1 MMFLLDS
8 HCDAPLM
15 LAKGADFGRRVE
27 QGFIPGRFP
36 VTHVDFPRMKKGG
49 VNGSFFAIYT
59 SNALSPDQATRRAL
73 ELMARVYDTVAQN
86 PDRAALATSPAQ
98 ARRNARNG
106 LISIFMGMENG
117 APIQQDLSLLRL
129 FHRMGITYMTLTH
142 ARSNE
147 ICDSCTSPEP
157 RWGGLSP
164 FGREVVAEMNRLG
177 MMIDVSHISDDS
189 FRDVIRLSQAPVVA
203 THSCCRALCDHPRNM
218 SDEMITALAEKGG
231 VIQIN
236 FYPSFL
242 DAAYGA
248 RVSPLADHAEEAE
261 KEWLKDP
268 GNPVLQEKLREALA
282 AMNAVPRPSYRK
294 IVDHIDHVVKLVGIK
309 HVGLG
314 SDFDGIET
322 CPDGLEDIGKMQKI
336 IIELRK
342 RGYSDY
348 EIRHIAGGNF
358 LRVMEQVQR
367 LAGSVVR

>member
-27 QGFIPGRFP
+27 QGCTPGRFP
-36 VTHVDFPRMKKGG
+36 ITHVDFPRMKKGG

-59 SNALSPDQATRRAL
+59 SNALSPDRATSRAL
-73 ELMARVYDTVAQN
+73 ELVAKVYDIVEQN
-86 PDRAALATSPAQ
+86 PDKAALTTTPAQ

-106 LISIFMGMENG
+106 LISVFMGMENG
-117 APIQQDLSLLRL
+117 APIQKDLSLLRM
-129 FHRMGITYMTLTH
+129 FNRMGITYMTLTH

-164 FGREVVAEMNRLG
+164 FGRDVVAEMNRLG
-177 MMIDVSHISDDS
+177 MLIDVSHISDDS
-189 FRDVIRLSQAPVVA
+189 FWDVLKYSKAPVVA
-203 THSCCRALCDHPRNM
+203 THSCCRALSDHPRNM
-218 SDEMITALAEKGG
+218 TDEMIVALAEKGG

-242 DAAYGA
+242 DKSYAANASDLIDEQEAAQDAWLEDPADPA
-248 RVSPLADHAEEAE
+248 RQQRMQAAIDA
-261 KEWLKDP
+261 LK
-268 GNPVLQEKLREALA
+268 
-282 AMNAVPRPSYRK
+282 AVPRPSYKK
-294 IVDHIDHVVKLVGIK
+294 IVDHIDHVVRLVGVK
-309 HVGLG
+309 YVGLG
-314 SDFDGIET
+314 SDFDGIEA
-322 CPDGLEDIGKMQKI
+322 CPDGLEDISKMQKV

-358 LRVMEQVQR
+358 LRVLEQVQR
-367 LAGSVVR
+367 MSE

>member
-1 MMFLLDS
+1 MLFLLDS

-27 QGFIPGRFP
+27 QGFAPDKFP
-36 VTHVDFPRMKKGG
+36 ITHVDFQRMKKGG

-59 SNALSPDQATRRAL
+59 SCALTPDQATRRAF
-73 ELMARVYDTVAQN
+73 ELISRVYDAVEQN
-86 PDRAALATSPAQ
+86 PDQVAFATTPAQ
-98 ARRNARNG
+98 ARRNAHNG

-117 APIQQDLSLLRL
+117 APIQKDLSMLRMFRRL
-129 FHRMGITYMTLTH
+129 GITYMTLTH

-164 FGREVVAEMNRLG
+164 FGREVVEEMNRIG

-189 FRDVIRLSQAPVVA
+189 FWDVLRYSKAPVVA
-203 THSCCRALCDHPRNM
+203 THSCCRALSDHPRNM
-218 SDEMITALAEKGG
+218 TDEMIVALAEKGG
-231 VIQIN
+231 VIQVN

-242 DAAYGA
+242 DATYAA
-248 RVSPLADHAEEAE
+248 KASALIDAQEDMQDV
-261 KEWLKDP
+261 WLKDP
-268 GNPVLQEKLREALA
+268 SDPAVQEKMRAAVEALKA
-282 AMNAVPRPSYRK
+282 IPRPSYKR
-294 IVDHIDHVVKLVGIK
+294 IVDHIDHVVKLVGVK

-314 SDFDGIET
+314 SDFDGIEV
-322 CPDGLEDIGKMQKI
+322 CPEGLDDISRMQKI

-342 RGYSDY
+342 RGYSEY

-367 LAGSVVR
+367 LPE

>member
-1 MMFLLDS
+1 MVFLLDS

-15 LAKGADFGRRVE
+15 LSKGADFGRRVE
-27 QGFIPGRFP
+27 QGCVPGRFP
-36 VTHVDFPRMKKGG
+36 ITHVDFPRMKKGG

-59 SNALSPDQATRRAL
+59 SNSLTPDQSTRRAF
-73 ELMARVYDTVAQN
+73 ELIAKVYDAVEQN
-86 PDRAALATSPAQ
+86 PDKVALTTTPAQ
-98 ARRNARNG
+98 ARRNAKNG

-117 APIQQDLSLLRL
+117 APIQKDLSLLRM
-129 FHRMGITYMTLTH
+129 FNRMGVTYMTLTH

-157 RWGGLSP
+157 RWGGVSP
-164 FGREVVAEMNRLG
+164 FGREVIAEMNRLG

-189 FRDVIRLSQAPVVA
+189 FWDVLKYSQAPVVA
-203 THSCCRALCDHPRNM
+203 THSCCRALSNHPRNM
-218 SDEMITALAEKGG
+218 TDEMIVALAETGG
-231 VIQIN
+231 VIQVN

-242 DAAYGA
+242 DEEYRAKA
-248 RVSPLADHAEEAE
+248 SDLIDAEEDAQV
-261 KEWLKDP
+261 EWLRDP
-268 GNPVLQEKLREALA
+268 SNPELQRRMQETLDAL
-282 AMNAVPRPSYRK
+282 NAVPRPSYKK
-294 IVDHIDHVVKLVGIK
+294 IVDHIDHVVRLVGFR

-322 CPDGLEDIGKMQKI
+322 CPDGLEDISRMQKI

-342 RGYSDY
+342 RGYSEY

-367 LAGSVVR
+367 LGE

>member
-1 MMFLLDS
+1 MFLLDS

-15 LAKGADFGRRVE
+15 LAKGADFGRKVE
-27 QGFIPGRFP
+27 QGCTPGRFP
-36 VTHVDFPRMKKGG
+36 VTQVDFPRMKKGG
-49 VNGSFFAIYT
+49 VNGAFFAIYT
-59 SNALSPDQATRRAL
+59 SNSLSPDAATRRAF
-73 ELMARVYDTVAQN
+73 ELVSKVYDAVEQN
-86 PDRAALATSPAQ
+86 PDQVALATTPAQ

-117 APIQQDLSLLRL
+117 APIQKDLSLLRMFNRL
-129 FHRMGITYMTLTH
+129 GVTYLTLTH

-164 FGREVVAEMNRLG
+164 FGREVVAELNRLG

-189 FRDVIRLSQAPVVA
+189 FWDVIKYSKEPVVA
-203 THSCCRALCDHPRNM
+203 SHSCCRALSNHPRNM
-218 SDEMITALAEKGG
+218 TDEMITALAEKGG

-242 DAAYGA
+242 DASYAAKADAALDEQEAAGDAWLENPSDPALQA
-248 RVSPLADHAEEAE
+248 RM
-261 KEWLKDP
+261 
-268 GNPVLQEKLREALA
+268 QA
-282 AMNAVPRPSYRK
+282 AIDAVKAIPRPSYK
-294 IVDHIDHVVKLVGIK
+294 QIVDHIDHVVELVGVR

-314 SDFDGIET
+314 SDFDGIEAT
-322 CPDGLEDIGKMQKI
+322 PDGLEDVSRMQKV

-367 LAGSVVR
+367 MAESI

>member
-27 QGFIPGRFP
+27 QGYTPGRFP
-36 VTHVDFPRMKKGG
+36 ITHVDFPRMKKGG

-59 SNALSPDQATRRAL
+59 SCALTPDQATRRAF
-73 ELMARVYDTVAQN
+73 ELIAEVYDAVEQN
-86 PDRAALATSPAQ
+86 QDLAALTTTPAQ
-98 ARRNARNG
+98 ARHNARNG

-117 APIQQDLSLLRL
+117 APIQKDLSLLRMFNRL
-129 FHRMGITYMTLTH
+129 GITYMTLTH
-142 ARSNE
+142 SRSNE

-157 RWGGLSP
+157 VWGGLSP

-177 MMIDVSHISDDS
+177 MLVDVSHISDDS
-189 FRDVIRLSQAPVVA
+189 FWDVLKCSKAPVVA
-203 THSCCRALCDHPRNM
+203 THSCCRALNEHPRNM
-218 SDEMITALAEKGG
+218 TDEMIVALAEKGG

-242 DAAYGA
+242 DRAYAEKVGA
-248 RVSPLADHAEEAE
+248 LIDAEEDTQV
-261 KEWLKDP
+261 EWVKNPADP
-268 GNPVLQEKLREALA
+268 ALQQRMRETVE
-282 AMNAVPRPSYRK
+282 AMNAVPRPSYKK

-322 CPDGLEDIGKMQKI
+322 CPDGLEDISKIQKI

-342 RGYSDY
+342 RGYSEN
-348 EIRHIAGGNF
+348 EIRLIAGGNF

-367 LAGSVVR
+367 LSE

>member
-1 MMFLLDS
+1 MLFLLDS

-15 LAKGADFGRRVE
+15 LAKGADFGRKVE
-27 QGFIPGRFP
+27 QGYVPGTFP

-59 SNALSPDQATRRAL
+59 SCSLTPDQATRRAL
-73 ELMARVYDTVAQN
+73 ELIAKVSDAVEQN
-86 PDRAALATSPAQ
+86 RDKAALTTTPAQ
-98 ARRNARNG
+98 ARRNARAG
-106 LISIFMGMENG
+106 LLSIFMGMENG
-117 APIQQDLSLLRL
+117 APIQKDLSLLRL
-129 FHRMGITYMTLTH
+129 FRRMGITYMTLTH
-142 ARSNE
+142 AASNE

-164 FGREVVAEMNRLG
+164 FGREVVAEMNRIG
-177 MMIDVSHISDDS
+177 MLIDVSHISDDA
-189 FRDVIRLSQAPVVA
+189 FWQVLSCSTDPVVA
-203 THSCCRALCDHPRNM
+203 THSCCRALSDHPRNM
-218 SDEMITALAEKGG
+218 TDEMIVALAEKGG

-242 DAAYGA
+242 DADYRAK
-248 RVSPLADHAEEAE
+248 VSDLADAAEDMQ
-261 KEWLKDP
+261 KLWLENPSDP
-268 GNPVLQEKLREALA
+268 ELQARLRTAVE
-282 AMNAVPRPSYRK
+282 AMNAVPRPSYK
-294 IVDHIDHVVKLVGIK
+294 KVVDHIDHVVELVGIK

-322 CPDGLEDIGKMQKI
+322 CPDGLEDVSRMQKI

-342 RGYSDY
+342 RGYSEY

-367 LAGSVVR
+367 

>member
-1 MMFLLDS
+1 MFLLDS

-15 LAKGADFGRRVE
+15 LAKGADFGRRVG
-27 QGFIPGRFP
+27 QGYTPGSFP
-36 VTHVDFPRMKKGG
+36 ITHVDFPRMKKGG

-59 SNALSPDQATRRAL
+59 SNALAPDQATRRAL
-73 ELMARVYDTVAQN
+73 ELIARVYDAVEQHQDQVA
-86 PDRAALATSPAQ
+86 LTTTPAQ
-98 ARRNARNG
+98 ARRNAKNG

-117 APIQQDLSLLRL
+117 APIQKDLSLLRMFNRL
-129 FHRMGITYMTLTH
+129 GITYMTLTH

-177 MMIDVSHISDDS
+177 MLIDVSHISDDS
-189 FRDVIRLSQAPVVA
+189 FWDVLKYSQAPVVA
-203 THSCCRALCDHPRNM
+203 THSCCRALNEHPRNM
-218 SDEMITALAEKGG
+218 TDEMIVALAEKGG

-236 FYPSFL
+236 FYPSVL
-242 DAAYGA
+242 DKDYNAK
-248 RVSPLADHAEEAE
+248 VSALIDAEEDTQV
-261 KEWLKDP
+261 EWLKNPSDP
-268 GNPVLQEKLREALA
+268 ELQRRMQETVE
-282 AMNAVPRPSYRK
+282 AMNAVPRPSYKK
-294 IVDHIDHVVKLVGIK
+294 IVDHIDHVVKLVGVK

-322 CPDGLEDIGKMQKI
+322 CPDGLEDISKMQKI

-342 RGYSDY
+342 RGYSEN
-348 EIRHIAGGNF
+348 EIRLIAGGNF

-367 LAGSVVR
+367 LSE

>member
-27 QGFIPGRFP
+27 QGYTPGRFP
-36 VTHVDFPRMKKGG
+36 ITHVDFPRMKKGG

-59 SNALSPDQATRRAL
+59 SCALTPDQATRRAF
-73 ELMARVYDTVAQN
+73 ELIAKVYDAVEQN
-86 PDRAALATSPAQ
+86 QDLAALTTTPAQ
-98 ARRNARNG
+98 ARHNARNG

-117 APIQQDLSLLRL
+117 APIQKDLSLLRMFNRL
-129 FHRMGITYMTLTH
+129 GITYMTLTH
-142 ARSNE
+142 SRSNE

-157 RWGGLSP
+157 VWGGLSP

-177 MMIDVSHISDDS
+177 MLVDVSHISDDS
-189 FRDVIRLSQAPVVA
+189 FWDVLKCSKAPVVA
-203 THSCCRALCDHPRNM
+203 THSCCRALNEHPRNM
-218 SDEMITALAEKGG
+218 TDEMIVALAEKGG

-242 DAAYGA
+242 DRAYTEKVGA
-248 RVSPLADHAEEAE
+248 LIDAEEDTQV
-261 KEWLKDP
+261 EWVKNPADP
-268 GNPVLQEKLREALA
+268 ALQQRMRETVE
-282 AMNAVPRPSYRK
+282 AMNAVPRPSYKK

-322 CPDGLEDIGKMQKI
+322 CPDGLEDISKIQKI

-342 RGYSDY
+342 RGYSEN
-348 EIRHIAGGNF
+348 EIRLIAGGNF

-367 LAGSVVR
+367 LSE

>member
-1 MMFLLDS
+1 MIFLLDS

-27 QGFIPGRFP
+27 QGCTPGRFP
-36 VTHVDFPRMKKGG
+36 VTQVDFPRMKKGG

-59 SNALSPDQATRRAL
+59 SNALTPDQSTRRAF
-73 ELMARVYDTVAQN
+73 ELVSKVFDAVEQN
-86 PDRAALATSPAQ
+86 SDKVALATTPAQ
-98 ARRNARNG
+98 ARRNAKNG

-117 APIQQDLSLLRL
+117 APIQKDLSLLRM
-129 FHRMGITYMTLTH
+129 FHRLGITYMTLTH

-157 RWGGLSP
+157 RWNGVSP
-164 FGREVVAEMNRLG
+164 FGREVIAEMNRLG
-177 MMIDVSHISDDS
+177 MLIDVSHISDAS
-189 FRDVIRLSQAPVVA
+189 FWDVLKYSKAPVVA
-203 THSCCRALCDHPRNM
+203 THSCCRALNDHPRNM
-218 SDEMITALAEKGG
+218 TDEMIKALAEKGG

-242 DAAYGA
+242 DRSYAEKTGA
-248 RVSPLADHAEEAE
+248 LIDAQEEAQD
-261 KEWLKDP
+261 EWLVDP
-268 GNPVLQEKLREALA
+268 SDPVRQEKMRAAIEALQ
-282 AMNAVPRPSYRK
+282 AVPRPSYKK

-314 SDFDGIET
+314 SDFDGIEA
-322 CPDGLEDIGKMQKI
+322 CPDGLEDISRMQRI

-342 RGYSDY
+342 RGYSEY

-358 LRVMEQVQR
+358 LRVLEQVQR
-367 LAGSVVR
+367 V

>member
-1 MMFLLDS
+1 MLFLLDS

-27 QGFIPGRFP
+27 QGYVPGKFP

-59 SNALSPDQATRRAL
+59 SCSLTPDQATRRAL
-73 ELMARVYDTVAQN
+73 ELIARVNDAVERNRDKVALT
-86 PDRAALATSPAQ
+86 RTPAQ
-98 ARRNARNG
+98 ARRNARAG
-106 LISIFMGMENG
+106 LLSIFMGMENG
-117 APIQQDLSLLRL
+117 APIQKDLSLLRM

-142 ARSNE
+142 ADSNE
-147 ICDSCTSPEP
+147 ICDSCTSPKP

-177 MMIDVSHISDDS
+177 MLVDVSHISDDA
-189 FRDVIRLSQAPVVA
+189 FWDVLKYSSAPVVA
-203 THSCCRALCDHPRNM
+203 THSCCRALSDHPRNM
-218 SDEMITALAEKGG
+218 TDDMIIALAEKGG

-242 DAAYGA
+242 DASYRAK
-248 RVSPLADHAEEAE
+248 VSALSDAAEEMQE
-261 KEWLKDP
+261 RWLQNPSDP
-268 GNPVLQEKLREALA
+268 GLQEQLRAAVE
-282 AMNAVPRPSYRK
+282 AMNAVPRPSYKK
-294 IVDHIDHVVKLVGIK
+294 IADHIDHVVDLVGIK

-322 CPDGLEDIGKMQKI
+322 CPDGLEDVSRMQKI

-342 RGYSDY
+342 RGYTEY

-358 LRVMEQVQR
+358 LRVMEQAQR
-367 LAGSVVR
+367 

>member
-1 MMFLLDS
+1 MIFLLDS

-27 QGFIPGRFP
+27 QGCTPGRFP
-36 VTHVDFPRMKKGG
+36 VTQVDFKRMKKGG

-59 SNALSPDQATRRAL
+59 SNALSPDQATRRAF
-73 ELMARVYDTVAQN
+73 ELVSKVYDAVEQNGDQVA
-86 PDRAALATSPAQ
+86 LTTTPAQ

-117 APIQQDLSLLRL
+117 APIQRDLSLLRMFNRL
-129 FHRMGITYMTLTH
+129 GVTYMTLTH
-142 ARSNE
+142 AGSNE

-177 MMIDVSHISDDS
+177 MLIDVSHISDDS
-189 FRDVIRLSQAPVVA
+189 FWDVLKYSKAPVVA
-203 THSCCRALCDHPRNM
+203 THSCCRALCDHPRNLT
-218 SDEMITALAEKGG
+218 DKMIVALAEKGG

-242 DAAYGA
+242 DKSYAAQA
-248 RVSPLADHAEEAE
+248 SQLIDEQEEAQDA
-261 KEWLKDP
+261 WLKDP
-268 GNPVLQEKLREALA
+268 ADPALQQRMQA
-282 AMNAVPRPSYRK
+282 AMDALNAVPRPSYKR
-294 IVDHIDHVVKLVGIK
+294 IVDHIDHVVRLVGFR

-314 SDFDGIET
+314 SDFDGIEA
-322 CPDGLEDIGKMQKI
+322 CPDGLEDISKMQRI

-342 RGYSDY
+342 RGYTEY

-358 LRVMEQVQR
+358 LRVMEQVQHIT
-367 LAGSVVR
+367 L